1 MLSYNF
7 ITTEQRS
14 NIMKKIRG
22 KDTEPEIT
30 LARELWRRGIR
41 YRKNYRL
48 LPGKPDIA
56 ITKYRI
62 AVFVDGEFWHGYAW
76 ESKKERIKANKDYWI
91 KKIERNIERDKEINI
106 KLEQSGWIVL
116 RFWAFEV
123 RTNLDECVRAVEQ
136 AIATRG

>member
-1 MLSYNF
+1 MLSYDF

-14 NIMKKIRG
+14 NIMKRIRG
-22 KDTEPEIT
+22 NDTEPEVT

-41 YRKNYRL
+41 YRKNYSL

-62 AVFVDGEFWHGYAW
+62 AVFVDGEFWHGYDW

-123 RTNLDECVRAVEQ
+123 RKNLDECVRAVEQ

>member
-41 YRKNYRL
+41 YRKNYSL

-62 AVFVDGEFWHGYAW
+62 AVFVDGEFWHGYDW

-106 KLEQSGWIVL
+106 KLEQSG
-116 RFWAFEV
+116 
-123 RTNLDECVRAVEQ
+123 
-136 AIATRG
+136 